1 MNKPGVTFNP
11 DTSTLTVAL
20 GNKWFM
26 KEISL
31 VEVPAKV
38 IAMLT
43 TSLTERMDVTIYM
56 PGSTWWIELQHVTET
71 DPDGALDIRVGVHGP
86 GGEGTA
92 WAHGSSAGLLAS
104 LEAVKG
110 D

>member
-20 GNKWFM
+20 GNESYM

-31 VEVPAKV
+31 AVPAKV
-38 IAMLT
+38 ITLLIAA
-43 TSLTERMDVTIYM
+43 LTEGVDVTVYL
-56 PGSTWWIELQHVTET
+56 PGSASVWIEIQHVTST
-71 DPDGALDIRVGVHGP
+71 DPDDALDIRVGAHPP

-92 WAHGSSAGLLAS
+92 WAQGSNEALLAS
-104 LEAVKG
+104 LEAVKN